1 MSMESFA
8 TIPFSES
15 FNQFRLQS
23 MSLNYISTSKSEIS
37 YERDVTKFSN
47 NSTMMIDVKTT
58 SGSGRSLA
66 NGVLFVLLSHPLY
79 FYWAYTKH
87 TKYINIFYRL

>member
-58 SGSGRSLA
+58 SGSGRMLA
-66 NGVLFVLLSHPLY
+66 NGVFH
-79 FYWAYTKH
+79 
-87 TKYINIFYRL
+87 YISVSPDDPE